1 MPTPM
6 TLDPNLTGA
15 LDDLSLTARQV
26 VEGFL
31 NGLHHSPFLGYS
43 TEFAAYRQYMQGDN
57 PRHVDWKLWGRS
69 DKLYVKQFEDD
80 TNLVCQI
87 LLDTSGSMNFGDG
100 NKFNYGRILAAALA
114 YLCVRQ
120 HDMVG
125 LTRFGEAT
133 AQALP
138 PRGGRHHLDE
148 MFQLL
153 ARTTAQGRTQVGDD
167 LWQVLDLYNRR
178 GLAVIISDLFSSPET
193 IFELLQQLHHR
204 RQEIIVF
211 HLMSVEELE
220 FGYEGECIFE
230 DVETGEE
237 IVVHADSFREGYLAR
252 VAEFRAQ
259 LEKVCGRFEID
270 YHLLPTSA
278 PLENAF
284 IHYLGK
290 RLAT

>member
-1 MPTPM
+1 
-6 TLDPNLTGA
+6 
-15 LDDLSLTARQV
+15 
-26 VEGFL
+26 
-31 NGLHHSPFLGYS
+31 
-43 TEFAAYRQYMQGDN
+43 
-57 PRHVDWKLWGRS
+57 
-69 DKLYVKQFEDD
+69 
-80 TNLVCQI
+80 
-87 LLDTSGSMNFGDG
+87 MNFGNG

-114 YLCVRQ
+114 YLCMRQ

-125 LTRFGEAT
+125 LTLFGEET

-138 PRGGRHHLDE
+138 ARSGRHHLDE

-153 ARTTAQGRTQVGDD
+153 ARTDAQGRTQVGDG

-178 GLAVIISDLFSSPET
+178 GLAVIISDLFSSPER
-193 IFELLQQLHHR
+193 IFELFQQLHHR

-211 HLMSVEELE
+211 HLMSAEELE

-237 IVVHADSFREGYLAR
+237 IVVHASSFREGYLAR
-252 VAEFRAQ
+252 VAEFRAS
-259 LEKVCGRFEID
+259 LEKVCGKFEID

-278 PLENAF
+278 PLESAL